1 MPPVSRESENER
13 LLRIWSRTR
22 TECDAA
28 RDLLPPER
36 PALALGEI
44 GTVEQYQE
52 FVDENEW
59 EMAIYCL
66 ERIGRDVSVPR
77 RFWEHL
83 VDAAQEI
90 GLEEYAARFRT
101 RLGSGRQS
109 ADG

>member
-1 MPPVSRESENER
+1 MSRESENER
-13 LLRIWSRTR
+13 LLGVWSRTR
-22 TECDAA
+22 AECDAA

-44 GTVEQYQE
+44 GTVAHYQE

-66 ERIGRDVSVPR
+66 ERIGQDVSVPA

-83 VDAAQEI
+83 LAAAQEI

-101 RLGSGRQS
+101 RLSSGRQS